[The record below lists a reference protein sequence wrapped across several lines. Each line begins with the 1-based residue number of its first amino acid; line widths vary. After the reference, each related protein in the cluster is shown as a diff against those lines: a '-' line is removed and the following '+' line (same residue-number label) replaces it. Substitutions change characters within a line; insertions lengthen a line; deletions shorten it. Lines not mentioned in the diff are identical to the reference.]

1 MQNTHTGRCAC
12 FYLQILLQEIAQ
24 QATDQLFAVFTANA
38 VDGGFGD
45 LHKGIVL
52 DALFPLLGFLLFLL
66 LLSLALGLLLLFL
79 LGLALGLLLRLGF
92 IGDEFKTARDV
103 LTQRLSGAT
112 AFRFGRA
119 A

>member
-1 MQNTHTGRCAC
+1 MKNGGPM
-12 FYLQILLQEIAQ
+12 YLLQEIAQ

-79 LGLALGLLLRLGF
+79 LGLALGPVYQDFVWASPIRM
-92 IGDEFKTARDV
+92 R
-103 LTQRLSGAT
+103 
-112 AFRFGRA
+112 
-119 A
+119 